1 MSVYQRRISYA
12 LFEGSLIVILAL
24 PEPPNPNNVDTI
36 ASKVISNSNIQ
47 NKSYLFEFDVKN
59 VPLGSKEDKENAD
72 EDDDSEFRVCAF
84 VDKSKKNYKK
94 VVCENIIVNSPKENL
109 TLMVK

>member
-1 MSVYQRRISYA
+1 M
-12 LFEGSLIVILAL
+12 G
-24 PEPPNPNNVDTI
+24 PNPTEPEYFDIIT
-36 ASKVISNSNIQ
+36 SKVITNSNSNIQ
-47 NKSYLFEFDVKN
+47 NKSYLFAFDVKN
-59 VPLGSKEDKENAD
+59 VPLRSKEDKENTD